1 MARVQHLRRQHGLLT
16 AQESQRWWRHWRE
29 PYVLALSL
37 SWPLFLG
44 LLALVYLVINLL
56 FATLYQ
62 FDPTGLAGT
71 AAGGGSFVEA
81 FFFSVQTLG
90 SIGYGALHPL
100 SLYVNLLV
108 VAESF
113 SGLLFIALSTGLV
126 FARFSRS
133 SARIRFSRLA
143 VVHLYNGVP
152 TLSFRLA
159 NERGNNI
166 LEARVRAY
174 LSLDEISDE
183 GHRMR
188 RLLPLSLERDQGIAF
203 LLVWTAQHRI
213 DASSPLRGLTPE
225 ELGRLNAELVV
236 SFSGVDETIER
247 PVHSRCSWPMGRIG
261 FGLCFLDMVEVEQ
274 VQDGDHLHRIDWSAF
289 DRTRTCPLTSTTS
302 PGS

>member
-1 MARVQHLRRQHGLLT
+1 MARVQHLRRKHGLLT

-29 PYVLALSL
+29 PYLLALSL

-44 LLALVYLVINLL
+44 LLALVYLAINLL
-56 FATLYQ
+56 FASLYLA
-62 FDPTGLAGT
+62 DPAGLAGT
-71 AAGGGSFVEA
+71 AAGRASFAEA

-90 SIGYGALHPL
+90 SIGYGALHPV

-133 SARIRFSRLA
+133 SARIRFSKLA
-143 VVHLYNGVP
+143 VVHRYNGLP

-174 LSLDEISDE
+174 LSLDEISHE
-183 GHRMR
+183 GHHMR
-188 RLLPLSLERDQGIAF
+188 RLLPLPLERDQGIAF

-213 DASSPLRGLTPE
+213 DASSPLHGLSVE
-225 ELGRLNAELVV
+225 ALERLNAELVV

-247 PVHSRCSWPMGRIG
+247 PIHSRCSWPMSRIG

-274 VQDGDHLHRIDWSAF
+274 VKDGDDRHRIDWSAF
-289 DRTRTCPLTSTTS
+289 DRTRNCPLKPAASLRS
-302 PGS
+302 